1 MSNSTV
7 YTKTS
12 NGASAHDSDSCSTF
26 AGIWMIMAKTPQ
38 ERIVNLYR
46 KALTDCLAL
55 EESEERTN
63 QLIRL
68 LTLALRLRDF
78 RNGGHGRRLESRI
91 ALLTIL
97 SHIDEPNVTNVILRL
112 LATHHGRWDDLNDIR
127 KHLYLE
133 SNDFTEEFKWVTE
146 EIIAS
151 LFVETIRN
159 ENFSTETMGAWKYFP
174 TEHSADIET
183 RVEYGRLLFPTITED
198 KTFIRRG
205 VRIAVNKRTSLKNRW
220 HRLLKSVRLSLAPF
234 RRRIPM
240 IERELCGKTADRIK
254 PGQVPGIALQRFQRA
269 LTNVA
274 SLKSKKGD
282 VQRSDEPNR
291 IKCAENF
298 RLHAEAV
305 LEAKRKHR
313 QEMDAKRQ
321 LLEETEDEETRNQI
335 LQEIQEAEAEFEES
349 APKVHGGDT
358 VFAYQLV
365 EQYIREGSNREN
377 PLIEAQFSA
386 MQDTMKELLEHNIL
400 VVPDTS
406 GSMSGLPSCV
416 AIAFF
421 ALFASSLPKGLR
433 HKGISFS
440 LSPRIFDLSDINNG
454 NPTLLDYIKYYQ
466 RNSIIECTNI
476 KAVIDLID
484 SMLGSLS
491 CKLDMILFV
500 SDCQF
505 DQMVTDRSV
514 TAGEYIKSK
523 SRLAETLCAFWNV
536 NGECLESLPASPSE
550 NGIIM
555 VSGHNQKMMENIMDV
570 VKAASLISP
579 EDLQKHREEAS
590 RLFALNQERL
600 SEEMR
605 IEMERLEAERNI
617 NTYQLIL
624 DFCEGKFSYPLRR
637 ELSKLESGLFADY
650 SFTDP
655 ELVLGDDVPDLEPAW
670 EPVVENDGVP
680 ELEDDDLPELEPA
693 WEPVV
698 QTWEPVVE
706 TWEPVVETGES
717 S

>member
-12 NGASAHDSDSCSTF
+12 NGASAHDSDSCSTY

-38 ERIVNLYR
+38 SRIEELYM
-46 KALTDCLAL
+46 KAFTDCLAL

-78 RNGGHGRRLESRI
+78 RNGGQGRRLESRV

-97 SHIDEPNVTNVILRL
+97 SYINDPNVTNIMLRL

-127 KHLYLE
+127 KHLNLE
-133 SNDFTEEFKWVTE
+133 PNDFTEEFKMVTK

-151 LFVETIRN
+151 LFVETICN
-159 ENFSTETMGAWKYFP
+159 ENLSTETMGAWKYFP
-174 TEHSADIET
+174 TERSADIEA
-183 RVEYGRLLFPTITED
+183 RIEYGRLLFPTITED
-198 KTFIRRG
+198 IISNGR
-205 VRIAVNKRTSLKNRW
+205 AVNKNTSLKNRW

-240 IERELCGKTADRIK
+240 IERELCGKTADRII
-254 PGQVPGIALQRFQRA
+254 PEQVPGVALQRFQRA

-274 SLKSKKGD
+274 SLKSKKGN

-313 QEMDAKRQ
+313 EEMDAKRQ

-365 EQYIREGSNREN
+365 EQYMREGCQKEN

-406 GSMSGLPSCV
+406 GSMSGLPSYV

-440 LSPRIFDLSDINNG
+440 SRPRVFDLSDINNG

-466 RNSIIECTNI
+466 SHSIVDNTNI
-476 KAVIDLID
+476 QAVFDLVN
-484 SMLGSLS
+484 SMLESS
-491 CKLDMILFV
+491 SYKLDMILFV

-505 DQMVTDRSV
+505 DQMVTNRSF

-523 SRLAETLCAFWNV
+523 PRLAETLCAFWNV
-536 NGECLESLPASPSE
+536 NGEYLESLPASPSE

-555 VSGHNQKMMENIMDV
+555 VSGHNQKMMENIMDI

-579 EDLQKHREEAS
+579 EDLQKQREEAS
-590 RLFALNQERL
+590 RLFALDQERL
-600 SEEMR
+600 SEERR
-605 IEMERLEAERNI
+605 IEMERLTQERNI

-637 ELSKLESGLFADY
+637 ELCALDSGIFADY

-655 ELVLGDDVPDLEPAW
+655 DLVSDDGVPDFELPDYSFADPGFESAEDDDVSDDGVPDLVSDDIPEPWEPAEKW
-670 EPVVENDGVP
+670 M
-680 ELEDDDLPELEPA
+680 
-693 WEPVV
+693 
-698 QTWEPVVE
+698 
-706 TWEPVVETGES
+706 
-717 S
+717 